1 MYILSVSTFSLNS
14 SFSLL
19 KKENSSIK
27 SIIEFNLYYSDIDNQ
42 SQLSIFPY
50 FFKLIKEKIGIDLRE
65 IKEVLVLSGPGFFT
79 SLRIGAIISQ
89 TFAFI
94 NQADLYSIDTFKA
107 ILNVFYYFYKDYI
120 NPKNC
125 ILVIIKVSNSK
136 FKILKL
142 NDFYNIYNKITQEGS
157 QYLINDISKIE
168 LQKLIQEYSNN
179 LDNNLIIVSPNMD
192 LDDIIE
198 IENLGINFID
208 LRDIFTS
215 SNIAKASFYLD
226 NLKKEDPAFLQLTY

>member
-19 KKENSSIK
+19 KKENNSLK
-27 SIIEFNLYYSDIDNQ
+27 NIIEFNLYYSNIDNQ

-50 FFKLIKEKIGIDLRE
+50 FLKLIKEKVGIDLRE
-65 IKEVLVLSGPGFFT
+65 IKEVLVLRGPGFFT
-79 SLRIGAIISQ
+79 SLRIGAIVSQ
-89 TFAFI
+89 TLAFI
-94 NQADLYSIDTFKA
+94 NNADLYSIDTFKA
-107 ILNVFYYFYKDYI
+107 VLNILYYFYKDYI

-142 NDFYNIYNKITQEGS
+142 NDFHNKINQEHITE
-157 QYLINDISKIE
+157 INDISKNE
-168 LQKLIQEYSNN
+168 LQKLIQEYSDN
-179 LDNNLIIVSPNMD
+179 LDNSLIIVSPNME
-192 LDDIIE
+192 LDEIIE
-198 IENLGINFID
+198 IENLGIIFID

-215 SNIAKASFYLD
+215 SNVAKASFYLN
-226 NLKKEDPAFLQLTY
+226 NLKKEDPSFLQLTY

>member
-19 KKENSSIK
+19 KKENNSLK
-27 SIIEFNLYYSDIDNQ
+27 NIIEFNLYYSDIDNQ

-50 FFKLIKEKIGIDLRE
+50 FFKLIKEKIGIDIKD
-65 IKEVLVLSGPGFFT
+65 IKEVLVLKGPGFFT

-89 TFAFI
+89 TLAFI

-107 ILNVFYYFYKDYI
+107 ILNVLYYFYKNYI
-120 NPKNC
+120 TPKSN
-125 ILVIIKVSNSK
+125 ILIIIKVSNSK

-142 NDFYNIYNKITQEGS
+142 NNFTKKINQENS
-157 QYLINDISKIE
+157 IAYNDISKNE
-168 LQKLIQEYSNN
+168 LYKLIQEYSNN

-215 SNIAKASFYLD
+215 SNIAKASFYL
-226 NLKKEDPAFLQLTY
+226 NNIQKEDPTFVELTY